1 VTPGAGRDAAPP
13 TSGIEILFVA
23 SEVAPWSK
31 TGGLGDVAAALPRAL
46 AARGHAVTIVSPRY
60 GFVDARGAGFTRREG
75 VVRVRGAPVTAWAR
89 KGNPAVWLVEDER
102 LFGNRRGI
110 YGEHGRDYPDNAERF
125 AFLARAA
132 LALPAATGTRPRIVH
147 ANDWQTGLVPFLLRR
162 EHAEDPHLAGA
173 RTVFTIHN
181 LAYQGVFPKDVVPHL
196 GLPWDVFRVE
206 GMEFYDQLSFMKAGL
221 VFADALTT
229 VSPTY
234 AREIRTPEGGQGLDA
249 LLRQRAADLH
259 GILNGI
265 DVAEWDPA
273 TDPHL
278 PAHYTARALAGK
290 ARCKAALQRELGL
303 PVRADAPLAAIVSR
317 LTEQK
322 GFDLLV
328 GALPEL
334 LARDAQLVVLGSGEA
349 RYREALG
356 RAAVARRGQ
365 MALRIGFDEGLAHR
379 IEAGAD
385 VFLMPSRFEPCG
397 LNQLYSLRYGTVPVV
412 RAVGG
417 LEDTVEDYDG
427 WQRGTGFKFREY
439 TPAAFSVAARRALDV
454 HRDRRAWRG
463 LVHRGMAED
472 YSWDRSA
479 ASYEAVY
486 RALVPG

>member
-1 VTPGAGRDAAPP
+1 M
-13 TSGIEILFVA
+13 EILFVA

-46 AARGHAVTIVSPRY
+46 AARGHAVTVVSPRY
-60 GFVDARGAGFTRREG
+60 GSIDPRAAGFTRKEG
-75 VVRVRGAPVTAWAR
+75 VLRIRGEATAAWVRRGRPTF
-89 KGNPAVWLVEDER
+89 WLVEHER
-102 LFGNRRGI
+102 LFGSRRGI
-110 YGEHGRDYPDNAERF
+110 YGEGGRDFADNAERF
-125 AFLARAA
+125 TFLSRAA
-132 LALPAATGTRPRIVH
+132 LALPGATGMRPRIVH

-196 GLPWDVFRVE
+196 GLPWDVFRFE
-206 GMEFYDQLSFMKAGL
+206 AMEFYDQLSFVKAGL

-234 AREIRTPEGGQGLDA
+234 AREIRTHQSGGGLDA
-249 LLRQRAADLH
+249 LLRERAVDLH

-278 PAHYTARALAGK
+278 PARFSARALAGK
-290 ARCKAALQRELGL
+290 ARCKAALQREAGL
-303 PVRADAPLAAIVSR
+303 PVRPEVPLIAMISR
-317 LTEQK
+317 LVEQK
-322 GFDLLV
+322 GIDLLV
-328 GALPEL
+328 AALPEL
-334 LARDAQLVVLGSGEA
+334 LPRDAQLVLLGGGEA
-349 RYREALG
+349 SLEQVLVQ
-356 RAAVARRGQ
+356 AAAARRDR
-365 MALRIGFDEGLAHR
+365 MAVRIGFDEGLAHR

-397 LNQLYSLRYGTVPVV
+397 LNQMYSLRYGTVPVV

-427 WQRGTGFKFREY
+427 WNAGTGFKFRDY
-439 TPAAFSVAARRALDV
+439 TPAALSLAVRRALEL
-454 HRDRRAWRG
+454 HRDRRAWRA
-463 LVHRGMAED
+463 LMARGMAED
-472 YSWDRSA
+472 FSWERSA
-479 ASYEAVY
+479 ASYEALY
-486 RALVPG
+486 RTLAET